1 MAGSIAQAGFDKA
14 AEQALRAAAALQVM
28 AQAANNGSA
37 LWKTWQETIK
47 VRAQAM
53 LAVLGGVSPTGIG
66 RPQGADN
73 SSSSDALPIGG
84 HSTQAPRD
92 PSGQATL
99 DRWPA
104 SALIDWTQG
113 ATEAW
118 DAYLLKARDTSD
130 QIRTLFD
137 GAFSGMEDAIYAF
150 ATHGKFAF
158 GDFAKSIIADMAQ
171 IAARQAASGLLSL
184 GINAAISA
192 FSSNSQPSGANRAG
206 YSSDFF
212 PQAKGGAWEEGVELS
227 QASRQA
233 VISRPTLFG
242 MAGSRLGL
250 MGEAGPEAIM
260 PLTRMANG
268 ALGVRAAGNGQPSI
282 QVNAPVNVN
291 LENRASDNQQLD
303 HQALQRNLQRQMKA
317 AAERAVAE
325 SWVPGGTSYLNTNRR
340 S

>member
-1 MAGSIAQAGFDKA
+1 MTGSIAQAGFDKA

-28 AQAANNGSA
+28 AQAASNGSA
-37 LWKTWQETIK
+37 LWKNWQEAIK
-47 VRAQAM
+47 ERAQSM
-53 LAVLGGVSPTGIG
+53 LDALGRVPPSGNG
-66 RPQGADN
+66 RPHGADN
-73 SSSSDALPIGG
+73 PPSSDALPIGVNPG
-84 HSTQAPRD
+84 QAPRG
-92 PSGQATL
+92 PSGEASL
-99 DRWPA
+99 DQWPG
-104 SALIDWTQG
+104 SVLIDWTQG

-118 DAYLLKARDTSD
+118 DAYLLKARDTSS

-150 ATHGKFAF
+150 VTRGKFAF

-184 GINAAISA
+184 GIDAAISA
-192 FSSNSQPSGANRAG
+192 FSSHSQPSGTNRAG
-206 YSSDFF
+206 YSSDYF
-212 PQAKGGAWEEGVELS
+212 PQAKGGAWEDGVELS
-227 QASRQA
+227 QASSDA
-233 VISRPTLFG
+233 VVSRPTLFG
-242 MAGSRLGL
+242 MAGHRLGL

-268 ALGVRAAGNGQPSI
+268 GLGVRAAGSGQPSI

-325 SWVPGGTSYLNTNRR
+325 SWVPGGTSYLNTHRR